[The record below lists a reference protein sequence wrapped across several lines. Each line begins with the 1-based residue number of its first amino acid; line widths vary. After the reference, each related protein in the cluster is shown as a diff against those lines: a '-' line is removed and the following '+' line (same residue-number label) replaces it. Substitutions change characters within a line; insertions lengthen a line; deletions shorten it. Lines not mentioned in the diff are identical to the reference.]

1 MANHQAQL
9 AAPHRRILA
18 ALADALLL
26 ALSGFVLADVID
38 WLGVPE
44 EPIFLILYALY
55 HAAFLYLWKGQS
67 PGRWLMGICVVTTS
81 LGSVS
86 MLQALGRSFF
96 RVVVYVALGE
106 LLMTFPVDDINL
118 LLAYSIVAAW
128 PALEL
133 FLMYRLPSRQ
143 SLADLWSQTLV
154 VSVPPVQPHRAPAGP
169 MYSEVD
175 AEFGGAP
182 RRGPR

>member
-1 MANHQAQL
+1 MANHHNHL
-9 AAPHRRILA
+9 AAPHRRVLA
-18 ALADALLL
+18 ALADFLLL
-26 ALSGFVLADVID
+26 ALSGFVLVEISDQ
-38 WLGVPE
+38 LQVPA
-44 EPIFLILYALY
+44 EPLLLILYVLY

-67 PGRWLMGICVVTTS
+67 PGRRLMDVCVVTTS
-81 LGSVS
+81 FGPLS
-86 MLQALGRSFF
+86 MLQALGRPFS
-96 RVVVYVALGE
+96 RVVIYVMLGE
-106 LLMTFPVDDINL
+106 LLMTYPVDDINL
-118 LLAYSIVAAW
+118 VSAYAILATW

-133 FLMYRLPSRQ
+133 LLMYRLPSRQ
-143 SLADLWSQTLV
+143 SLADLWGQTLV